1 MRSGGGVSGGSDPV
15 SYDRAR
21 AAESDMWGELRAVL
35 EAGAVRVCDV
45 GGGARP
51 LLALPQVERYGLHYV
66 VADVSAE
73 QLERADDGYRREQA
87 DILDAADA
95 ARLAREH
102 GPFDAVFSRWTAEH
116 VRDGE
121 RFHRHVFEL
130 LRPGGTAVHM
140 FPTLYAL
147 PFLVNRLLPPSL
159 SSGVL
164 FRACPARHAK
174 FRPYYSWCRGPTAAQ
189 LARIRS
195 VGFSIERYTGYFGHA
210 FYRRVKPLAAAER
223 AFTGVMLDHP
233 LPALTSFALVVL
245 RRPDGAGG
253 SGREQVAETGV
264 GGDVS
269 QGTDQA
275 GGVGPG

>member
-1 MRSGGGVSGGSDPV
+1 M
-15 SYDRAR
+15 
-21 AAESDMWGELRAVL
+21 E
-35 EAGAVRVCDV
+35 
-45 GGGARP
+45 
-51 LLALPQVERYGLHYV
+51 
-66 VADVSAE
+66 
-73 QLERADDGYRREQA
+73 
-87 DILDAADA
+87 
-95 ARLAREH
+95 RLARAH

-147 PFLVNRLLPPSL
+147 PFLVNRMLPPAL

-174 FRPYYSWCRGPTAAQ
+174 FRPYYSWCRGPSRAQ
-189 LARIRS
+189 LARLRS

-210 FYRRVKPLAAAER
+210 FYRRIKPLSAAES
-223 AFTGVMLDHP
+223 AFVGVMVDHP

-245 RRPDGAGG
+245 RRPPEQPP
-253 SGREQVAETGV
+253 SGPDEVADAGV
-264 GGDVS
+264 GGDVA
-269 QGTDQA
+269 QGA
-275 GGVGPG
+275 GDGGGIGA

>member
-1 MRSGGGVSGGSDPV
+1 M
-15 SYDRAR
+15 
-21 AAESDMWGELRAVL
+21 E
-35 EAGAVRVCDV
+35 
-45 GGGARP
+45 
-51 LLALPQVERYGLHYV
+51 
-66 VADVSAE
+66 
-73 QLERADDGYRREQA
+73 
-87 DILDAADA
+87 
-95 ARLAREH
+95 RLARTH

-147 PFLVNRLLPPSL
+147 PFLVNRVLPPAL

-174 FRPYYSWCRGPTAAQ
+174 FRPYYSWCRGPSRAQ
-189 LARIRS
+189 LARLRS

-210 FYRRVKPLAAAER
+210 FYRRIKPLAAAER
-223 AFTGVMLDHP
+223 AFVGVMVDHP

-245 RRPDGAGG
+245 RRPPESPAVRGRRGRRGARRGRCCAGRRRRRRGRRLTGLERAGG
-253 SGREQVAETGV
+253 GARRSARAR
-264 GGDVS
+264 S
-269 QGTDQA
+269 
-275 GGVGPG
+275 

>member
-1 MRSGGGVSGGSDPV
+1 MRIGGSVDSGGGNPV

-35 EAGAVRVCDV
+35 DAGAVRVCDV

-51 LLALPQVERYGLHYV
+51 LLALSQVERYGLHYV
-66 VADVSAE
+66 VADVSDE
-73 QLERADDGYRREQA
+73 QLERAGDGYRREQA
-87 DILDAADA
+87 DILDVAAVT
-95 ARLAREH
+95 RLAAEH

-147 PFLVNRLLPPSL
+147 PFLVNRILPPGL

-164 FRACPARHAK
+164 FRACPSRHAK
-174 FRPYYSWCRGPTAAQ
+174 FRPYYSWCRGPSRAQ
-189 LARIRS
+189 LARLRS
-195 VGFSIERYTGYFGHA
+195 VGFSVERYTGYYGHA
-210 FYRRVKPLAAAER
+210 FYRRIKPLAAAER
-223 AFTGVMLDHP
+223 AFVRVMVDHP

-245 RRPDGAGG
+245 RRPA
-253 SGREQVAETGV
+253 
-264 GGDVS
+264 
-269 QGTDQA
+269 
-275 GGVGPG
+275 

>member
-1 MRSGGGVSGGSDPV
+1 MSTDPV
-15 SYDRAR
+15 SYNRAR
-21 AAESDMWGELRAVL
+21 AAESDLWGEVRRLL
-35 EAGAVRVCDV
+35 DAGAKRVCDV

-51 LLALPQVERYGLHYV
+51 MLGLPQVERAGLHYV
-66 VADVSAE
+66 VTDVSDE
-73 QLERADDGYRREQA
+73 QLQRAPDGYRRERA
-87 DILDAADA
+87 DILDADA
-95 ARLAREH
+95 VQRLARAH

-147 PFLVNRLLPPSL
+147 PFLVNRMLPPAL
-159 SSGVL
+159 ASGVL

-174 FRPYYSWCRGPTAAQ
+174 FRPYYSWCRGPSRAQ
-189 LARIRS
+189 LARLRS

-210 FYRRVKPLAAAER
+210 FYRRIKPLSAAES
-223 AFTGVMLDHP
+223 AFVGVMVSHP

-245 RRPDGAGG
+245 GRPPEHPPSGPDEVAGARVGCDVAQGAGDDG
-253 SGREQVAETGV
+253 GRIGA
-264 GGDVS
+264 
-269 QGTDQA
+269 
-275 GGVGPG
+275 

>member
-1 MRSGGGVSGGSDPV
+1 MTPNPV
-15 SYDRAR
+15 SYNRAR
-21 AAESDMWGELRAVL
+21 AAESDLWGEVRSVL

-51 LLALPQVERYGLHYV
+51 MLHLPQVERYGLHYV
-66 VADVSAE
+66 VTDVSSE
-73 QLERADDGYRREQA
+73 QLERAADGYRREQA
-87 DILDAADA
+87 DILDAAA
-95 ARLAREH
+95 VQRLARTH

-147 PFLVNRLLPPSL
+147 PFLVNRVLPPAL

-174 FRPYYSWCRGPTAAQ
+174 FRPYYSWCRGPTRAQ
-189 LARIRS
+189 LARLRS

-210 FYRRVKPLAAAER
+210 FYRRIKPLAAAER
-223 AFTGVMLDHP
+223 AFTGVMVEHP

-245 RRPDGAGG
+245 RRPPESPPSGAD
-253 SGREQVAETGV
+253 EVAEARV
-264 GGDVS
+264 GGDVA
-269 QGTDQA
+269 QGAVDS
-275 GGVGPG
+275 GGVGA